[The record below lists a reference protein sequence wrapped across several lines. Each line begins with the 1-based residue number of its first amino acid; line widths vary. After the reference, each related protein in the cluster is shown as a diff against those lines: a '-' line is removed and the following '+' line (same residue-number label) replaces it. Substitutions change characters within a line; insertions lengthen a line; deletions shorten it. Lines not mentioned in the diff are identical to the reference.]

1 MKKVISSFLVLAFLL
16 STFLTT
22 SYAKSTDTLKIKSND
37 GRLVNFTIKEGLKPD
52 IKVLQDIAN
61 DNPDTTNIE
70 ILDIGIAETA
80 FLSELNDRSTTIDG
94 VVGINS
100 VPYPV
105 PFTLTKN
112 QIKSDVLESDRW
124 MESCAKGQTKYISSS
139 IEASLSPSYTGIAVG
154 LTLNGTIKYTIT
166 TVTTLVGP
174 PEDSPN
180 NCREYRCKFY
190 QNTGWWSQIWMWT
203 DGLPHTFTGNYAE
216 PSYYYS
222 YSKDL
227 YIS

>member
-124 MESCAKGQTKYISSS
+124 MESCEKEKNKYIS
-139 IEASLSPSYTGIAVG
+139 
-154 LTLNGTIKYTIT
+154 
-166 TVTTLVGP
+166 
-174 PEDSPN
+174 
-180 NCREYRCKFY
+180 
-190 QNTGWWSQIWMWT
+190 
-203 DGLPHTFTGNYAE
+203 
-216 PSYYYS
+216 
-222 YSKDL
+222 
-227 YIS
+227 

>member
-80 FLSELNDRSTTIDG
+80 FLSELMID
-94 VVGINS
+94 
-100 VPYPV
+100 
-105 PFTLTKN
+105 
-112 QIKSDVLESDRW
+112 
-124 MESCAKGQTKYISSS
+124 
-139 IEASLSPSYTGIAVG
+139 
-154 LTLNGTIKYTIT
+154 
-166 TVTTLVGP
+166 
-174 PEDSPN
+174 
-180 NCREYRCKFY
+180 
-190 QNTGWWSQIWMWT
+190 
-203 DGLPHTFTGNYAE
+203 
-216 PSYYYS
+216 
-222 YSKDL
+222 
-227 YIS
+227 